1 MLYLFHIKYY
11 KEETIMEIVSTI
23 GLLLASIGAINWGL
37 AGLFG
42 IDLVALITGSK
53 FGEVNAIS
61 RVIYGLVG
69 LAGIGGL
76 LDLAGLV

>member
-1 MLYLFHIKYY
+1 M
-11 KEETIMEIVSTI
+11 MEIASQV

-37 AGLFG
+37 AGVFG

>member
-1 MLYLFHIKYY
+1 
-11 KEETIMEIVSTI
+11 MEIASTI
-23 GLLLASIGAINWGL
+23 GQILVAIGAINWGL
-37 AGLFG
+37 AGVFG

-61 RVIYGLVG
+61 RVIYGFVG

>member
-1 MLYLFHIKYY
+1 
-11 KEETIMEIVSTI
+11 MEIASTI
-23 GLLLASIGAINWGL
+23 GQILVAIGAINWGL
-37 AGLFG
+37 AGVFG